1 MGPKRGIKPVKRT
14 GHPFSRNE
22 KKNVKAAPINGK
34 ARQSVLDKKL
44 REVSNGPPIIFK
56 EQGMVIIT
64 RDSHI
69 AIVKAIDRILG
80 ELATL
85 RKALGM

>member
-1 MGPKRGIKPVKRT
+1 MSLERVKKPVKRA

-22 KKNVKAAPINGK
+22 KKNVKAAPIKGK
-34 ARQSVLDKKL
+34 ATQRVLDNKL
-44 REVSNGPPIIFK
+44 REVSSGPPIIFK

-69 AIVKAIDRILG
+69 AIVNAIDKILR
-80 ELATL
+80 ELETL